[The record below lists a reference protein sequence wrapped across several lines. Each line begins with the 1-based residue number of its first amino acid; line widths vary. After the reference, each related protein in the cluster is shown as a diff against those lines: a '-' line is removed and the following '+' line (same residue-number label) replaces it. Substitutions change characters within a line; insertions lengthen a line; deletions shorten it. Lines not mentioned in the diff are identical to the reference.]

1 MIEFSLWDIIRN
13 LLLATRWTLV
23 LSVIALLGGGLIGFV
38 LLILRLLQIKPLCV
52 LISLYVELF
61 QGTPLLMQL
70 FLFYFGLALFGIDT
84 SVWISASAALILYAA
99 AYLTEIW
106 SGCIRAVPKGQS
118 LAAKSLGLDFI
129 QELKY
134 IIFPQAYKL
143 SIAPTVGFLVQ
154 LIKGTAIT
162 SVIGFVELTKSAS
175 MISNVTFKPFLVFSS
190 VALIYFVICFP
201 ISWLATKIESKI
213 SLNTLAS

>member
-1 MIEFSLWDIIRN
+1 M
-13 LLLATRWTLV
+13 
-23 LSVIALLGGGLIGFV
+23 LSVIAILGGGLIGFV

-175 MISNVTFKPFLVFSS
+175 RISYVTFKPFLVFSS

>member
-23 LSVIALLGGGLIGFV
+23 LSVIAILGGGLIGFV

>member
-1 MIEFSLWDIIRN
+1 MIEFSLWDILRN
-13 LLLATRWTLV
+13 LLLATRWTLI
-23 LSVIALLGGGLIGFV
+23 LSVIAIFGGGLIGFV
-38 LLILRLLQIKPLCV
+38 LLILRLLHIKPLGV
-52 LISLYVELF
+52 MINLYVELF

-118 LAAKSLGLDFI
+118 LAAKSLGLNFI

-154 LIKGTAIT
+154 LIKGTALT

-201 ISWLATKIESKI
+201 ISWLATRIESKMGLKT
-213 SLNTLAS
+213 SAS

>member
-1 MIEFSLWDIIRN
+1 MIEFSLWDILRN

-23 LSVIALLGGGLIGFV
+23 LSVIAILGGGLIGFV
-38 LLILRLLQIKPLCV
+38 LLILRLLQIKPLGV

-175 MISNVTFKPFLVFSS
+175 MISNVTFKPFLVFST

>member
-1 MIEFSLWDIIRN
+1 
-13 LLLATRWTLV
+13 V
-23 LSVIALLGGGLIGFV
+23 LSVIAILGGGLIGFV

>member
-1 MIEFSLWDIIRN
+1 MIEFSLWDILRN

-23 LSVIALLGGGLIGFV
+23 LSVIAILGGGLIGFV
-38 LLILRLLQIKPLCV
+38 LLILRLLQIKPLGV

-175 MISNVTFKPFLVFSS
+175 MISNVSFKPFLVFSS

>member
-1 MIEFSLWDIIRN
+1 MIEFSLWDILRN
-13 LLLATRWTLV
+13 LLLATRWTLI
-23 LSVIALLGGGLIGFV
+23 LSVIAIFGGGLIGFV
-38 LLILRLLQIKPLCV
+38 LLILRLLHIKPLGV
-52 LISLYVELF
+52 MINLYVELF

-118 LAAKSLGLDFI
+118 LAAKSLGLNFI

-154 LIKGTAIT
+154 LIKGTALT

-201 ISWLATKIESKI
+201 ISWLATRIESKMN
-213 SLNTLAS
+213 LNTSPS

>member
-1 MIEFSLWDIIRN
+1 MIEFSLWDILRN
-13 LLLATRWTLV
+13 LLLATRWTLI
-23 LSVIALLGGGLIGFV
+23 LSVIAIFGGGLIGFV
-38 LLILRLLQIKPLCV
+38 LLILRLLHIKPLGV
-52 LISLYVELF
+52 MINLYVELF

-106 SGCIRAVPKGQS
+106 SGCVRAVPKGQS
-118 LAAKSLGLDFI
+118 LAAKSLGLNFI

-154 LIKGTAIT
+154 LIKGTALT

-201 ISWLATKIESKI
+201 ISWLATRIESKMN
-213 SLNTLAS
+213 LNTSPS

>member
-1 MIEFSLWDIIRN
+1 MIEFSLWDILRN

-23 LSVIALLGGGLIGFV
+23 LSVIAILGGGLIGFV

>member
-1 MIEFSLWDIIRN
+1 M
-13 LLLATRWTLV
+13 
-23 LSVIALLGGGLIGFV
+23 LSVIAILGGGLIGFV

-143 SIAPTVGFLVQ
+143 SIATTVGFLVQ

>member
-1 MIEFSLWDIIRN
+1 M
-13 LLLATRWTLV
+13 
-23 LSVIALLGGGLIGFV
+23 LSVIAILGGGLIGFV
-38 LLILRLLQIKPLCV
+38 LLILRLLQIKPLGV

>member
-1 MIEFSLWDIIRN
+1 MIEFSLWDILRN
-13 LLLATRWTLV
+13 LLLATRWTLI
-23 LSVIALLGGGLIGFV
+23 LSVIAIFGGGLIGFV
-38 LLILRLLQIKPLCV
+38 LLILRLLHIKPLGV
-52 LISLYVELF
+52 MINLYVELF

-118 LAAKSLGLDFI
+118 LAAKSLGLNFI
-129 QELKY
+129 QDLKY

-154 LIKGTAIT
+154 LIKGTALT

-201 ISWLATKIESKI
+201 ISWLATRIESKMN
-213 SLNTLAS
+213 LNTSPS

>member
-1 MIEFSLWDIIRN
+1 M
-13 LLLATRWTLV
+13 
-23 LSVIALLGGGLIGFV
+23 LSVIAILGGGLIGFV

>member
-1 MIEFSLWDIIRN
+1 MIEFSLWDILRN

-23 LSVIALLGGGLIGFV
+23 LSVIAILGGGLIGFV

-213 SLNTLAS
+213 

>member
-1 MIEFSLWDIIRN
+1 M
-13 LLLATRWTLV
+13 
-23 LSVIALLGGGLIGFV
+23 LSVIAILGGGLIGFV

-70 FLFYFGLALFGIDT
+70 FLFYFGLALFGIET

>member
-1 MIEFSLWDIIRN
+1 MVEFSLWDILRN

-23 LSVIALLGGGLIGFV
+23 LSVIAILGGGLIGFV

>member
-1 MIEFSLWDIIRN
+1 MIEFSLWDILRN

-23 LSVIALLGGGLIGFV
+23 LSVIAILGGGLIGFV
-38 LLILRLLQIKPLCV
+38 LLILRLLQIKPLGV